1 MCRTE
6 TNKGTD
12 KTETTFLHFVEIK
25 MKINIKKLNE
35 NMYIII
41 ILKILV
47 LIYFFQPQI
56 LFIMVLIN

>member
-35 NMYIII
+35 NT
-41 ILKILV
+41 
-47 LIYFFQPQI
+47 
-56 LFIMVLIN
+56 